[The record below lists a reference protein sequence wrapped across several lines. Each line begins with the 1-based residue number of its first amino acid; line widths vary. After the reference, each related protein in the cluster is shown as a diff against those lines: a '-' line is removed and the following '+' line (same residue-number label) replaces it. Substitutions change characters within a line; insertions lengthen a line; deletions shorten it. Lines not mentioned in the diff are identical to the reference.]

1 MSAPGTL
8 ADGGGP
14 GGGDAARRA
23 ERLLRWYPS
32 TWRDRYGEEFA
43 ELLISDMEERPQAPG
58 RSLDVMRGG
67 LVARLSAVGLC
78 GLPLRDPGPMAAR
91 TAGDIAVG
99 RHVTASLVSLGCCLA
114 VALGF
119 GAAMWSQ
126 LTIGWQWSRP
136 AGTASAAAFATVA
149 TSVAMSA
156 LLVIAVLAALPV
168 LAAVAER
175 IARRRAGHLIRPSAV
190 LVMASAIVFAGGRHF
205 ENGWPGTGGHG
216 GLVPGGVAAF
226 EWATSLSVS
235 SYWAHPG
242 ALGAFPAPEVAWMA
256 VCPLAQAA
264 AVLSAAIVVR
274 RVALPARVL
283 AFEIRLAAAACAV
296 MILLL
301 LGCSCWVATGAPRA
315 GGQPGLF
322 HAGLIDV
329 AGVAVL
335 ALALAVAVQAARR
348 PAAGAGKGRPR
359 NHRRSRASAPEP
371 RARAVPHPRM
381 PVPANCLARTASPG
395 CPARPS
401 QPPIPAAPLASPPR
415 PSGRPTPH
423 RWS

>member
-1 MSAPGTL
+1 MSAPGPS
-8 ADGGGP
+8 AGGGEPP
-14 GGGDAARRA
+14 GGEPVGGDAARRA
-23 ERLLRWYPS
+23 ERLLRWYPGR
-32 TWRDRYGEEFA
+32 WRDRYGDEFA
-43 ELLISDMEERPQAPG
+43 ELLVCDIEERPHAPG
-58 RSLDVMRGG
+58 RTMDVVRGG

-78 GLPLRDPGPMAAR
+78 GLPLRDPGAAAPG
-91 TAGDIAVG
+91 TAGDIAAG

-136 AGTASAAAFATVA
+136 ASAASAAAFATVA

-168 LAAVAER
+168 LAAVGAR
-175 IARRRAGHLIRPSAV
+175 IARRRAGRLLRPSAV
-190 LVMASAIVFAGGRHF
+190 LVMASAIVFGGGRHF

-216 GLVPGGVAAF
+216 GLIPGGVAAF

-274 RVALPARVL
+274 RAALPARVL
-283 AFEIRLAAAACAV
+283 AFETRLAAAACAV

-301 LGCSCWVATGAPRA
+301 AGCSCWVATGRPRPA

-329 AGVAVL
+329 AGIAVL
-335 ALALAVAVQAARR
+335 AVALAVAVQAAR
-348 PAAGAGKGRPR
+348 
-359 NHRRSRASAPEP
+359 
-371 RARAVPHPRM
+371 
-381 PVPANCLARTASPG
+381 TASRG
-395 CPARPS
+395 LTVARG
-401 QPPIPAAPLASPPR
+401 L
-415 PSGRPTPH
+415 
-423 RWS
+423 

>member
-1 MSAPGTL
+1 VSAPVPS
-8 ADGGGP
+8 ADGDGETR
-14 GGGDAARRA
+14 GGDADRRA
-23 ERLLRWYPS
+23 ERLLRWYPG
-32 TWRDRYGEEFA
+32 TWRDRYGDEFA
-43 ELLISDMEERPQAPG
+43 ELLVCDIEERPRAPG
-58 RSLDVMRGG
+58 RTLDVVRGG
-67 LVARLSAVGLC
+67 LVARLSAVGVC
-78 GLPLRDPGPMAAR
+78 GLPLRDPGA
-91 TAGDIAVG
+91 TAPGTGADVAVG

-136 AGTASAAAFATVA
+136 ASTDSAAAFATVA

-156 LLVIAVLAALPV
+156 LLVIAALAALPV
-168 LAAVAER
+168 LAAVGTR
-175 IARRRAGHLIRPSAV
+175 IARRQALHLLRPSAV
-190 LVMASAIVFAGGRHF
+190 LVMASTIVFAGGRHF

-216 GLVPGGVAAF
+216 GFIPGGVAAF

-264 AVLSAAIVVR
+264 AVISAAIIVR
-274 RVALPARVL
+274 RTALSARVL
-283 AFEIRLAAAACAV
+283 AFETRLAAAACAV

-301 LGCSCWVATGAPRA
+301 VGCACWVATGGQPAGGQPG

-329 AGVAVL
+329 AGIAVL
-335 ALALAVAVQAARR
+335 ALALAIAVQAART
-348 PAAGAGKGRPR
+348 A
-359 NHRRSRASAPEP
+359 RRGLG
-371 RARAVPHPRM
+371 
-381 PVPANCLARTASPG
+381 LARG
-395 CPARPS
+395 
-401 QPPIPAAPLASPPR
+401 
-415 PSGRPTPH
+415 
-423 RWS
+423 

>member
-1 MSAPGTL
+1 MSAPAPW
-8 ADGGGP
+8 ADGCGQSRGDGEPVGG
-14 GGGDAARRA
+14 GGSRGGDAAGRA
-23 ERLLRWYPS
+23 ERLLRWYPR

-43 ELLISDMEERPQAPG
+43 ELLISDIEERPQAPG
-58 RSLDVMRGG
+58 RTLDVVRGG
-67 LVARLSAVGLC
+67 LVARLSAVGVC
-78 GLPLRDPGPMAAR
+78 GLPLRDPGAIAPG
-91 TAGDIAVG
+91 TAGDVAVG

-136 AGTASAAAFATVA
+136 ASTASAAAFATVA

-168 LAAVAER
+168 LAAVAAR
-175 IARRRAGHLIRPSAV
+175 IARRRAGHLLRPSAV
-190 LVMASAIVFAGGRHF
+190 LVTASAIVFAGGRHF

-264 AVLSAAIVVR
+264 AVISAAIVVR
-274 RVALPARVL
+274 RAALSARVL
-283 AFEIRLAAAACAV
+283 AFETRLAAAACIV
-296 MILLL
+296 MVGLLA
-301 LGCSCWVATGAPRA
+301 GCSCWVATGGQPAGSQRS
-315 GGQPGLF
+315 GGQPSLF

-329 AGVAVL
+329 AGIAVL
-335 ALALAVAVQAARR
+335 ALALAIAVQAART
-348 PAAGAGKGRPR
+348 A
-359 NHRRSRASAPEP
+359 RRGLG
-371 RARAVPHPRM
+371 
-381 PVPANCLARTASPG
+381 LARG
-395 CPARPS
+395 
-401 QPPIPAAPLASPPR
+401 
-415 PSGRPTPH
+415 
-423 RWS
+423 

>member
-1 MSAPGTL
+1 MSAPGPSV
-8 ADGGGP
+8 GGGEP

-23 ERLLRWYPS
+23 ERLLRWYPRI
-32 TWRDRYGEEFA
+32 WRDRYGDEFA
-43 ELLISDMEERPQAPG
+43 ELLVSDIEERPQAPG
-58 RSLDVMRGG
+58 RTLDVMRGG

-78 GLPLRDPGPMAAR
+78 GLPLRDPGALAPG
-91 TAGDIAVG
+91 TAGDVAVG

-168 LAAVAER
+168 LAAVGTR
-175 IARRRAGHLIRPSAV
+175 IARRRAGRLLRPSAV
-190 LVMASAIVFAGGRHF
+190 LVIASAIVFSGGRHF

-216 GLVPGGVAAF
+216 GLIPGGVAAF

-274 RVALPARVL
+274 RAVLSARVL
-283 AFEIRLAAAACAV
+283 AFETRLAAAACAV

-301 LGCSCWVATGAPRA
+301 AGCSCWVATGGRSADGEQA
-315 GGQPGLF
+315 GGQRSAACF

-329 AGVAVL
+329 VGIAVL
-335 ALALAVAVQAARR
+335 AVALAVAVQAART
-348 PAAGAGKGRPR
+348 A
-359 NHRRSRASAPEP
+359 RRGLTV
-371 RARAVPHPRM
+371 AR
-381 PVPANCLARTASPG
+381 G
-395 CPARPS
+395 
-401 QPPIPAAPLASPPR
+401 
-415 PSGRPTPH
+415 
-423 RWS
+423 

>member
-1 MSAPGTL
+1 VSAPGSA
-8 ADGGGP
+8 ADGGRDLRPGFSAAGP
-14 GGGDAARRA
+14 DAARQA
-23 ERLLRWYPS
+23 ERLLRWYPRI
-32 TWRDRYGEEFA
+32 WRDRYGEEFA
-43 ELLISDMEERPQAPG
+43 ELLVSEIEERPHAAG
-58 RSLDVMRGG
+58 RTLDVVRGG
-67 LVARLSAVGLC
+67 IVARLSAAGLC
-78 GLPLRDPGPMAAR
+78 GVPLRDSAAAMGTR
-91 TAGDIAVG
+91 PDAGVG
-99 RHVTASLVSLGCCLA
+99 RHVTASLVALGCCLA
-114 VALGF
+114 IAAGF

-136 AGTASAAAFATVA
+136 ASTASAAAFATVA

-168 LAAVAER
+168 LAAVGAR
-175 IARRRAGHLIRPSAV
+175 IARRRAGRLLRPSAV
-190 LVMASAIVFAGGRHF
+190 FVVASAIVFAGGRHF

-216 GLVPGGVAAF
+216 GLIPGGVAAF

-274 RVALPARVL
+274 RAALPARVL
-283 AFEIRLAAAACAV
+283 AFETRLAAAACAV

-301 LGCSCWVATGAPRA
+301 AGCSCWVATGGQPA

-329 AGVAVL
+329 AGIAVL
-335 ALALAVAVQAARR
+335 AVALAVAVQAART
-348 PAAGAGKGRPR
+348 A
-359 NHRRSRASAPEP
+359 RRGLTV
-371 RARAVPHPRM
+371 ARG
-381 PVPANCLARTASPG
+381 L
-395 CPARPS
+395 
-401 QPPIPAAPLASPPR
+401 
-415 PSGRPTPH
+415 
-423 RWS
+423 

>member
-1 MSAPGTL
+1 VSAPVPSAL
-8 ADGGGP
+8 GGGGSR

-23 ERLLRWYPS
+23 ERLLRWYPR

-43 ELLISDMEERPQAPG
+43 ELLVSDIEERPQAPG
-58 RSLDVMRGG
+58 RALDVVRGG
-67 LVARLSAVGLC
+67 LVARLSAAGLC
-78 GLPLRDPGPMAAR
+78 GLPLRDPGAIAPG
-91 TAGDIAVG
+91 TAGDVAVG

-136 AGTASAAAFATVA
+136 ASTASAAFATVA

-168 LAAVAER
+168 LAAVTAR
-175 IARRRAGHLIRPSAV
+175 IARRRAGHLLRPSAV
-190 LVMASAIVFAGGRHF
+190 LVLASAVVFAGGRHF

-216 GLVPGGVAAF
+216 GLIPGGVSAF

-264 AVLSAAIVVR
+264 AVISAAIVVR
-274 RVALPARVL
+274 RSALSARVL
-283 AFEIRLAAAACAV
+283 AFETRLAAAACTV

-301 LGCSCWVATGAPRA
+301 AGCSCWVATGGQPA
-315 GGQPGLF
+315 GGQRSGGQPSLF

-329 AGVAVL
+329 AGIAVL
-335 ALALAVAVQAARR
+335 ALALAIAVQAART
-348 PAAGAGKGRPR
+348 A
-359 NHRRSRASAPEP
+359 RRGLG
-371 RARAVPHPRM
+371 
-381 PVPANCLARTASPG
+381 LARG
-395 CPARPS
+395 
-401 QPPIPAAPLASPPR
+401 
-415 PSGRPTPH
+415 
-423 RWS
+423 